1 MSIEGLP
8 DDLREFAQRAID
20 RGQYRTLD
28 ELLVEGL
35 RVLREREA
43 FLFEHRE
50 SLRDAIAGGAAQADR
65 GGLVDGEQAMER
77 LRRDL
82 AASPAKE

>member
-1 MSIEGLP
+1 
-8 DDLREFAQRAID
+8 
-20 RGQYRTLD
+20 
-28 ELLVEGL
+28 
-35 RVLREREA
+35 
-43 FLFEHRE
+43 LFEHRE
-50 SLRDAIAGGAAQADR
+50 SLRDAIADGAAQADR